1 MTPIAGR
8 HRVILTYG
16 RFDQFGQ
23 NHIRLLRGLAALGD
37 ELIVGCAS
45 DDFAQLQGHPCLQSF
60 KMRRAM
66 LDKCRFVSRVITEES
81 FEQKHTDVIN
91 YNVSVLAIRAA
102 WAGQCDD
109 LRDITQVLYLPDQEE
124 VNAHLGTRHT
134 ALA

>member
-1 MTPIAGR
+1 MTQIEGR

-23 NHIRLLRGLAALGD
+23 NHIRLLRSLAALGD

-45 DDFAQLQGHPCLQSF
+45 DDFAHLQGYPCLQSLET
-60 KMRRAM
+60 RRAI
-66 LDKCRFVSRVITEES
+66 LRKCRFVSRVITEES

-91 YNVSVLAIRAA
+91 YNVSVLAISAA
-102 WAGQCDD
+102 WAGQCDH
-109 LRDITQVLYLPDQEE
+109 LRDIAQVLYLPDHEK
-124 VNAHLGTRHT
+124 VNAVSGTRYS